1 MKRESSKYNLAV
13 RTFALFLGLGT
24 SLMSILMV
32 VVAISDFGSA
42 WWFLVV
48 VIPLQ
53 VFGYLMLHVSCT
65 GIDPIWFYNLIDVPE
80 ENDESVIHK

>member
-1 MKRESSKYNLAV
+1 MKRESSKYNWAV
-13 RTFALFLGLGT
+13 RTLAFFIGLGT

-48 VIPLQ
+48 AIPFQ
-53 VFGYLMLHVSCT
+53 FFGFLMLQVSCT
-65 GIDPIWFYNLIDVPE
+65 GIDPIWLYNLIDVPE
-80 ENDESVIHK
+80 ENDESEIHK